1 MKPMEKQK
9 KIEQDFKNALKSG
22 DEVKKRTLRMVLT
35 SIKLAEIEKGRPLSD
50 EEVLAILQKEIK
62 SLKETITDAEKAGR
76 PDLIADTEPEIQ
88 ILEEYLP
95 QPLSDEQL
103 EEMVTQA
110 IHQIGAVSLHD
121 MGEVMKVLMPQVQGR
136 AEGSRVSAVVRA
148 HLTAE

>member
-110 IHQIGAVSLHD
+110 IHQVGAVSLHD